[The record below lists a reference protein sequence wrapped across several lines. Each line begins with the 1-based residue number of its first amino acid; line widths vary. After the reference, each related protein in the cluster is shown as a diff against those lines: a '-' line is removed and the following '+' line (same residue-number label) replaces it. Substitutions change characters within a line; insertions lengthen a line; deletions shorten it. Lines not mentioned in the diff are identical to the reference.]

1 MKSAGPP
8 DVAEHDRQMEIRR
21 IGRQLRLLREKSGRS
36 LSQLA
41 EAAGLSERAVRELE
55 AGRTNPSLTTV
66 VGIVDALGVSLD
78 EVVAAARSDPAASHT
93 PAAAILQGDVDL
105 SAQLPRPRM
114 QARLVRLGSLEIGRD
129 APSAAVFAHVLAGA
143 VHVNID
149 GEDATLR
156 PGDSLHAQAG
166 VPRTWRASA
175 EGGQV
180 LMVETTTAAG
190 AGEA

>member
-1 MKSAGPP
+1 MKFTGPSH
-8 DVAEHDRQMEIRR
+8 VAEHDRQVEIRR

-41 EAAGLSERAVRELE
+41 EIAGLSERAVRELE

-66 VGIVDALGVSLD
+66 VSIVNALGVSLD
-78 EVVAAARSDPAASHT
+78 EVVVAARRDPAASHT
-93 PAAAILQGDVDL
+93 PAAAPAQGDIDL

-114 QARLVRLGSLEIGRD
+114 QARLVRLGSLELGTGG
-129 APSAAVFAHVLAGA
+129 PSAAMFAHVLGGA
-143 VHVNID
+143 VQVNID
-149 GEDATLR
+149 GEAATLR

-166 VPRTWRASA
+166 VLRAWRASA
-175 EGGQV
+175 EGCQM
-180 LMVETTTAAG
+180 LLVETTTASG